1 MAKYSFN
8 YDYFFP
14 TEKDGNVSLAS
25 VDSRIAETLKLIQS
39 NDDIIVFEDGVQ
51 CRTSEDLKTAIL
63 NRIKSAGNV
72 PEKKASIR
80 EDGKQAR
87 ILAVTNTVLLAIIA
101 ICEILML
108 LFWAG

>member
-1 MAKYSFN
+1 MARYSFT

-14 TEKDGNVSLAS
+14 TEEDGNVSLAS

-39 NDDIIVFEDGVQ
+39 SDDIIVLDDGVQ

-63 NRIKSAGNV
+63 NRIKSAKNV
-72 PEKKASIR
+72 PEEKMSIH

-87 ILAVTNTVLLAIIA
+87 ILAITNTALLAIIA

-108 LFWAG
+108 IFWAG

>member
-1 MAKYSFN
+1 MAKYSFH

-51 CRTSEDLKTAIL
+51 CRTSDDLKTAIL
-63 NRIKSAGNV
+63 NRIKSAGKIL
-72 PEKKASIR
+72 EEKASIR

-87 ILAVTNTVLLAIIA
+87 NLAITNTVLLAIIA
-101 ICEILML
+101 LCEVLMAI
-108 LFWAG
+108 FWGL